1 MHAQQLWGDD
11 FIAPMSEV
19 FGISRRTIERW
30 KAGRGEPPASIR
42 EDMAR
47 LARRAGVDARTM
59 GAILRRYAGGATR
72 QDVEAEIMA
81 MRRCLAALER
91 DRIIYT
97 LPATSADDTTA
108 ISS

>member
-19 FGISRRTIERW
+19 FGVSRRTIERW

-47 LARRAGVDARTM
+47 LARRAGADARMM
-59 GAILRRYAGGATR
+59 GAILRRYAAGATR

-81 MRRCLAALER
+81 MRRCLAILER

-97 LPATSADDTTA
+97 SITSHPEDRAT
-108 ISS
+108 